1 MSHSRRIGGVVVA
14 GFLLGALL
22 PSPAAA
28 HAIGG
33 TFQLP
38 VPLFLYLAG
47 AAVAVAASFVVT
59 VVVARRASPA
69 TYRLRPAASAQ
80 A

>member
-1 MSHSRRIGGVVVA
+1 MSRSRRRAAAVGA
-14 GFLLGALL
+14 ALLLGAAIPL
-22 PSPAAA
+22 PAAA

-47 AAVAVAASFVVT
+47 AAVAV
-59 VVVARRASPA
+59 
-69 TYRLRPAASAQ
+69 
-80 A
+80 